1 MYRRRMCTH
10 FHKGV
15 RLLSVL
21 SASFP
26 WPRSASSL
34 ILSLPALSCLC
45 VLLPSLPANQD
56 KKKNPNPPACCLQ
69 MVHSLLRAS
78 ECSTSGSRDLSPAV
92 STDHTLPPCHAL
104 PCPKQI
110 GTLCLR
116 RCRLFN
122 LPQVLVYVTSRSSE
136 HSLTGPAFPRKL
148 QLLGR
153 QGLLILLVLSVGFA
167 LGRRGSDN
175 F

>member
-92 STDHTLPPCHAL
+92 STDHTLPPCPAL
-104 PCPKQI
+104 PQANRNSLSQKVPVIQPPP
-110 GTLCLR
+110 GTCLR
-116 RCRLFN
+116 NFKVIRALTHRSS
-122 LPQVLVYVTSRSSE
+122 LPQEAPASRQARTVNSSCAKCGVCTWAE
-136 HSLTGPAFPRKL
+136 G
-148 QLLGR
+148 Q
-153 QGLLILLVLSVGFA
+153 
-167 LGRRGSDN
+167 
-175 F
+175 